1 MEVLDKRTVASKEL
15 QIFLQA
21 ISCAAHV
28 QELLGQIWELTEH
41 IITLPPNTS
50 FVNLNQDKSH
60 LVGMNLVE
68 ERLLPVNHN
77 IYVNITGV
85 GNPYVGGWLLVFTF
99 DLETRAFYYWITE
112 MATVYQRGLE
122 YDFTQASQL
131 GRIGFFNASGRGGVG
146 ITSTNN

>member
-1 MEVLDKRTVASKEL
+1 MEVLDNSTVAQKEL

-21 ISCAAHV
+21 IGCAANL
-28 QELLGQIWELTEH
+28 QNLLGQVWELTEQ

-50 FVNLNQDKSH
+50 FVKVKTDKSF
-60 LVGMNLVE
+60 LVGMDFVE
-68 ERLLPVNHN
+68 ERLLPVNRN
-77 IYVNITGV
+77 IYVNIAGEH
-85 GNPYVGGWLLVFTF
+85 NPYIGAWLLVFTF
-99 DLETRAFYYWITE
+99 DLETKTLYYWITE
-112 MATVYQRGLE
+112 MATVYQRGLD

>member
-1 MEVLDKRTVASKEL
+1 MEVLDNSTVASKEL

-28 QELLGQIWELTEH
+28 QELLGPIWEHTKN

-50 FVNLNQDKSH
+50 FVNLNHDKSD
-60 LVGMNLVE
+60 LVGMNFVE
-68 ERLLPVNHN
+68 KRLLPVNHN
-77 IYVNITGV
+77 VYINITGMN
-85 GNPYVGGWLLVFTF
+85 NPYVGGWLLVFTF
-99 DLETRAFYYWITE
+99 DLETRAFYYWTTE
-112 MATVYQRGLE
+112 MATVYQRGLN